1 MLPPYFRRKGVE
13 QGLIYASSQL
23 LGYLLY
29 VAGFFIVLN
38 LIDVKMNWLL
48 GGTAALLVGV
58 GLALQQTFND
68 FFSGIL

>member
-1 MLPPYFRRKGVE
+1 
-13 QGLIYASSQL
+13 
-23 LGYLLY
+23 
-29 VAGFFIVLN
+29 VAGFFIALN
-38 LIDVKMNWLL
+38 LIDAKMNWLL